1 MTQAQH
7 SQISTFLTQTC
18 GLVETAFIQ
27 EMTDH
32 FVASIEE
39 KMAESLSF
47 EKALKLTI
55 EEFGGPKNLQKLEW
69 NYRKVFLKSQIRY
82 RWTLVKRQ
90 FAKPKRLRTL
100 AVVSLV
106 TLLSLNFGWVSDF
119 MGITDGNGLWL
130 WFTVMFWSFILGI
143 MLILFLLQRIFPSF
157 KKVGVV
163 RSPGLIRILLS
174 FLLWATAWL
183 LFSGIHAL
191 QMPMLL
197 KGLAY
202 STLWSTL
209 AVLFLGSLDYVQET
223 DPDSKYY
230 QMR

>member
-18 GLVETAFIQ
+18 GLIETAFIQ

-39 KMAESLSF
+39 RMADSFSF
-47 EKALKLTI
+47 EKALELTLDD
-55 EEFGGPKNLQKLEW
+55 FGGPKNLQKLEW
-69 NYRKVFLKSQIRY
+69 AYRKVFLKSQIRD
-82 RWTLVKRQ
+82 WWVLVKRQ
-90 FAKPKRLRTL
+90 FAKPKRVRTL
-100 AVVSLV
+100 AVVGLV
-106 TLLSLNFGWVSDF
+106 TLVSLNFGWVSDF
-119 MGITDGNGLWL
+119 MGITDGNALWV
-130 WFTVMFWSFILGI
+130 TVKVWSFILGI
-143 MLILFLLQRIFPSF
+143 MLILFMLQCFFPFF

-163 RSPGLIRILLS
+163 RFPGLFRPLLS

-183 LFSGIHAL
+183 LYSGIHAL
-191 QMPMLL
+191 EMPILL

-209 AVLFLGSLDYVQET
+209 AVLFLGCLDYVQKT

-230 QMR
+230 QIR